1 MKENR
6 SLETK
11 VRFVTAVD
19 LKNATNTQR
28 THANQ
33 LANREG
39 EKLSPSPGRIPSDA
53 SICLSKERSREKG
66 EEANIR

>member
-19 LKNATNTQR
+19 LKNATQR